1 MGGLIKATVWLSPA
15 SVIVIVSG
23 IDSVDLNFV
32 SDNLNEFLSILTMK
46 YMLLL
51 IKGRAG
57 SEDLYKILKLQ
68 Y

>member
-57 SEDLYKILKLQ
+57 SEDLYKI
-68 Y
+68 